1 MKLTLIGNGFM
12 AQALARGLVSNF
24 EVEIIGRD
32 ENKLKKIQ
40 EKIPEISI
48 SAMKDMEDISN
59 KNIIFCV
66 KPYALQ
72 SVSIRLEGEA
82 NILFSILAGTT
93 LDTLRKHVKAKYYVR
108 TMPNVAASVSKS
120 TTTITGDNEAKNIA
134 LELFNSIG
142 KSIWVNT
149 EKQLDIATAV
159 AGSGPAFLALVAESL
174 SDGAVKA
181 GLERHISNELVQ
193 GLFEGFAQLLDKNH
207 PAIIKD
213 SVMSPGG
220 TTAAGMAELEN
231 GAVRSS
237 MIKAVETAYD
247 KACELGQK

>member
-12 AQALARGLVSNF
+12 AQSLARGLVSNF

-32 ENKLKKIQ
+32 QSKLKKIQ

-48 SAMKDMEDISN
+48 TTMSDSEDISD

-72 SVSIRLEGEA
+72 SVSARLQGEA

-93 LDTLRKHVKAKYYVR
+93 LDSLRKQIKAKYYIR

-120 TTTITGDNEAKNIA
+120 MTTITGDKEAKNLAI
-134 LELFNSIG
+134 ELFSSIG

-181 GLERHISNELVQ
+181 GLERSISNELVQ
-193 GLFEGFAQLLDKNH
+193 GLFEGFAQLLDNNH

-220 TTAAGMAELEN
+220 TTAAGMGELED
-231 GAVRSS
+231 GAVRAS
-237 MIKAVETAYD
+237 MIKAVNKAYD
-247 KACELGQK
+247 KAYELGQK

>member
-12 AQALARGLVSNF
+12 AQALARGLVKNF

-32 ENKLKKIQ
+32 ETKLKQIQ

-48 SAMKDMEDISN
+48 SVMSDTEDISN
-59 KNIIFCV
+59 KNVIFCV

-72 SVSIRLEGEA
+72 SVAVRLQGEA
-82 NILFSILAGTT
+82 SILFSILAGTT
-93 LDTLRKHVKAKYYVR
+93 IDSLRKQIKSKYYVR
-108 TMPNVAASVSKS
+108 TMPNVAASVSQS
-120 TTTITGDNEAKNIA
+120 TTTITGDKEAKNIA
-134 LELFNSIG
+134 VELFNSIG
-142 KSIWVNT
+142 KTVWVNT

-159 AGSGPAFLALVAESL
+159 AGSGPAFLALIAESL

-193 GLFEGFAQLLDKNH
+193 GLFEGFAKLLDNNH

-213 SVMSPGG
+213 TVMSPGG
-220 TTAAGMAELEN
+220 TTAVGFAELEK

-237 MIKAVETAYD
+237 MINAVEKTYE
-247 KACELGQK
+247 KATEIGKA

>member
-12 AQALARGLVSNF
+12 AQALAKGLIENF

-32 ENKLKKIQ
+32 INKLNKIK
-40 EKIPEISI
+40 EMIPKIEV
-48 SAMKDMEDISN
+48 KTLDDIENIDN
-59 KNIIFCV
+59 KNILFCV

-72 SVSIRLEGEA
+72 SVAVRLQGEA
-82 NILFSILAGTT
+82 NMLISILAGTT
-93 LDTLRKHVKAKYYVR
+93 LDSLRKQIKAKYYIR
-108 TMPNVAASVSKS
+108 SMPNVAASVSKS
-120 TTTITGDNEAKNIA
+120 TTTITGDNEAKNLAVEI
-134 LELFNSIG
+134 FNFIG

-181 GLERHISNELVQ
+181 GLERKISNDLVQ
-193 GLFEGFAQLLDKNH
+193 GLFEGFAQLLKNNH

-220 TTAAGMAELEN
+220 TTAAGVAKLEE
-231 GAVRSS
+231 GAVRDS
-237 MIKAVETAYD
+237 MNKAVNSAYE
-247 KACELGQK
+247 KACELGKK